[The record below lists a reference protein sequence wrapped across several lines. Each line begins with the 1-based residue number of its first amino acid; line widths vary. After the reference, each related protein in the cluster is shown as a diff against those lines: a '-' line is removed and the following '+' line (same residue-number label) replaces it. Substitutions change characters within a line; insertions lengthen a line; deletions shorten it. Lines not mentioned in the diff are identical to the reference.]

1 MAADCWLDVDVTFGF
16 VEPRCGVCGAC
27 EATDDRSN
35 CFHREKYI
43 NSDAVIIK
51 SLQMRLVRCCRCA
64 NSWFA
69 QLLIIQLYIHGERRN
84 LQINGLWMA
93 ARMLAPGQWEKY
105 LNCESATT
113 IET

>member
-1 MAADCWLDVDVTFGF
+1 MWSMW
-16 VEPRCGVCGAC
+16 RM
-27 EATDDRSN
+27 RSYRRSVKLLSYRKN
-35 CFHREKYI
+35 I

-51 SLQMRLVRCCRCA
+51 SPQMRLVRCCRRA

-69 QLLIIQLYIHGERRN
+69 QLLIIQLYIHDERRN

-93 ARMLAPGQWEKY
+93 AQMLAPWEKY